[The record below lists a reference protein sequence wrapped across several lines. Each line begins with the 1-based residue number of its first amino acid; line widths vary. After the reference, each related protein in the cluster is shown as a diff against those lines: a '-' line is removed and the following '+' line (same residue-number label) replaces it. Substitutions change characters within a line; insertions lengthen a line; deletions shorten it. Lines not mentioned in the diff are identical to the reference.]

1 MGGGASSRQPPT
13 LALMGMQMPSVL
25 LARRRPGLPRVTSWA
40 SLGWVGAIFATSF
53 GAFVAVQLTGGSPN
67 AFNNL
72 GYVSIALAAYRFGLQ
87 GGPLAG
93 ILFGGLVGPFALALG
108 VAQAEPPSAWLTRLA
123 AYGGIGLL
131 LGLLFHTGRRAP
143 AGAHAAAW

>member
-40 SLGWVGAIFATSF
+40 SLGWVGALFAT
-53 GAFVAVQLTGGSPN
+53 
-67 AFNNL
+67 
-72 GYVSIALAAYRFGLQ
+72 
-87 GGPLAG
+87 
-93 ILFGGLVGPFALALG
+93 LVGPFAHSLG

-131 LGLLFHTGRRAP
+131 LGWLFDTARGALADAHGGAERG
-143 AGAHAAAW
+143 GAHPRDNMPPPPPTSHAK